1 MVLSGEK
8 GGTDSPEG
16 GVKFMIERHRDDAV
30 DMTAEVRVR
39 LYQPSSE
46 PLEVEQIQ
54 ALVGRAVEM
63 FLL

>member
-1 MVLSGEK
+1 
-8 GGTDSPEG
+8 
-16 GVKFMIERHRDDAV
+16 MIERHRDDAV

-63 FLL
+63 FLLGVACGQRRFNCPRHCRCA